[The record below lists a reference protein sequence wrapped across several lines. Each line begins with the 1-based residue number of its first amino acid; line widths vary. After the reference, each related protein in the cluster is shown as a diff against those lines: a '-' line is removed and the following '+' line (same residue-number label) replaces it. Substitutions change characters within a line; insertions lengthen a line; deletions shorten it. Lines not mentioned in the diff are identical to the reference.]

1 MSRQCG
7 RNGPWNDFGVE
18 TKSDIVGGWLLIVAY
33 VALCVLAVTLSGCA
47 SPKKEIE
54 KAATY
59 ATIEAG
65 SAITALDS
73 ATATGEVGP
82 KAAPFVADA
91 KAHMGNV
98 LGAASS
104 ITSNLPGVKD
114 VEGWWVAWIKTG
126 VIGAVCAVA
135 FYFLWPVLPGVI
147 AWIIVKFPKMLWMI
161 PRTIRDTAK
170 FDAEAMET
178 ISPTSTMHESVAIKR
193 NRSPLYSAAFKL
205 AKGQQ

>member
-1 MSRQCG
+1 MTQWKCEHEYMMMRSE
-7 RNGPWNDFGVE
+7 RNDYRCAFV
-18 TKSDIVGGWLLIVAY
+18 TVLFMLAFVMIVA
-33 VALCVLAVTLSGCA
+33 GCA

-54 KAATY
+54 KAATF

-147 AWIIVKFPKMLWMI
+147 AWIVVKFPKAMWAI
-161 PRTIRDTAK
+161 PRAIRAQAK
-170 FDAEAMET
+170 FDAEALAT
-178 ISPTSTMHESVAIKR
+178 APSDSPLYESVAVKR
-193 NRSPLYSAAFKL
+193 VKSPFYEAAFKV
-205 AKGQQ
+205 AKSNL

>member
-1 MSRQCG
+1 MTRLKCNSA
-7 RNGPWNDFGVE
+7 
-18 TKSDIVGGWLLIVAY
+18 LIV
-33 VALCVLAVTLSGCA
+33 CIILAGCA

-54 KAATY
+54 KAATF

-91 KAHMGNV
+91 KDHMGNV

-114 VEGWWVAWIKTG
+114 VEGWWVAWINVG
-126 VIGAVCAVA
+126 LIGAASVA
-135 FYFLWPVLPGVI
+135 CFYFLWPVLPGVI
-147 AWIIVKFPKMLWMI
+147 AWIVVKFPKAMWAI
-161 PRTIRDTAK
+161 PRAVRAQAK
-170 FDAEAMET
+170 FDAEALATAPSDSSLYES
-178 ISPTSTMHESVAIKR
+178 IAVKRVKSPFYE
-193 NRSPLYSAAFKL
+193 AAFKV
-205 AKGQQ
+205 AKSNL

>member
-1 MSRQCG
+1 MAE
-7 RNGPWNDFGVE
+7 P
-18 TKSDIVGGWLLIVAY
+18 TKTVVVSSWLLIVAY
-33 VALCVLAVTLSGCA
+33 VGLCVFVATLSGCA
-47 SPKKEIE
+47 SPKREIE

-65 SAITALDS
+65 SAITALDK
-73 ATATGEVGP
+73 ATASGEVGP

-126 VIGAVCAVA
+126 LIGAAAIAC
-135 FYFLWPVLPGVI
+135 FYFLWPVLPGVL
-147 AWIIVKFPKMLWMI
+147 AWIVVKFPKMLWII
-161 PRTIRDTAK
+161 PRSVRATAK
-170 FDAEAMET
+170 FEAEALSE
-178 ISPTSTMHESVAIKR
+178 PNVPDVLKQSVAVKR
-193 NRSPLYSAAFKL
+193 VKSPFYEAAFKV
-205 AKGQQ
+205 AKQGVRI